1 MTNSDFYDFSDK
13 RGNKMKKN
21 IFTAFFAVCALFLV
35 SSCSEPDD
43 DNSALMMQVVQ
54 QSQGS
59 NSVSK
64 NTKKISGILK
74 KDGSKYELEITTDYV
89 SENGTLSLRLTSAD
103 ENVLQLLIIN
113 KSSTGHSLIFTHK
126 DSKKTFTDAS
136 YTEVGFK
143 ADAVSANLENL
154 KIVKPEE
161 DVHSFIVNGKIP
173 SDKIDAIKNCKTLE
187 FILNDNK
194 EVSPQI
200 SISFEGR
207 ILTNIKSFM

>member
-1 MTNSDFYDFSDK
+1 
-13 RGNKMKKN
+13 MKKN

-161 DVHSFIVNGKIP
+161 DVHSFIVNGTIP
-173 SDKIDAIKNCKTLE
+173 SDTIDKIKDCTTLE
-187 FILNDNK
+187 LILKDPND
-194 EVSPQI
+194 VSPQI
-200 SISFEGR
+200 SISFEDR
-207 ILTNIKSFM
+207 ILTNIKRFM

>member
-1 MTNSDFYDFSDK
+1 
-13 RGNKMKKN
+13 MKKN

-64 NTKKISGILK
+64 NAKKISGTT
-74 KDGSKYELEITTDYV
+74 KDGSKYELEIKTDYV

-103 ENVLQLLIIN
+103 ENVLQLLTIN
-113 KSSTGHSLIFTHK
+113 KSSTDHSLIFTHK
-126 DSKKTFTDAS
+126 DSKETFTNDS
-136 YTEVGFK
+136 YTGVSFM
-143 ADAVSANLENL
+143 ADSVPANLENSR
-154 KIVKPEE
+154 IAVPEE

-173 SDKIDAIKNCKTLE
+173 SATIDKIKNCTTLE
-187 FILNDNK
+187 FN
-194 EVSPQI
+194 VSPQI
-200 SISFEGR
+200 SISFEDR
-207 ILTNIKSFM
+207 ILTNIKRFM

>member
-1 MTNSDFYDFSDK
+1 
-13 RGNKMKKN
+13 MKKN

-64 NTKKISGILK
+64 NAKKISGTT
-74 KDGSKYELEITTDYV
+74 KDGSKYELVIITDYV
-89 SENGTLSLRLTSAD
+89 SENGTLSLRLTSKD
-103 ENVLQLLIIN
+103 ESVLQLLTIN
-113 KSSTGHSLIFTHK
+113 KSSTGHSLSFTHK
-126 DSKKTFTDAS
+126 DSKETFTKDS
-136 YTEVGFK
+136 YNKVSFM
-143 ADAVSANLENL
+143 ADSAPVYLENHE
-154 KIVKPEE
+154 ITVP
-161 DVHSFIVNGKIP
+161 DVHSFIVKGKIP
-173 SDKIDAIKNCKTLE
+173 SDKIDAIKNCTTLE
-187 FILNDNK
+187 FILNDK
-194 EVSPQI
+194 TDVSPQI

>member
-1 MTNSDFYDFSDK
+1 
-13 RGNKMKKN
+13 MKKN

-64 NTKKISGILK
+64 NAKKISGTT
-74 KDGSKYELEITTDYV
+74 KDGSKYELVIITDYV
-89 SENGTLSLRLTSAD
+89 SENGTLSLRLTSKD
-103 ENVLQLLIIN
+103 ESILQLLTIK
-113 KSSTGHSLIFTHK
+113 KSSTGHFLIFTHK
-126 DSKKTFTDAS
+126 DSKETFTNDS
-136 YTEVGFK
+136 YNKVSFM
-143 ADAVSANLENL
+143 ADSAPVYLENHE
-154 KIVKPEE
+154 ITVP
-161 DVHSFIVNGKIP
+161 DVHSFIVKGKIP
-173 SDKIDAIKNCKTLE
+173 SDKIDAIKNCTTLE

-200 SISFEGR
+200 SISFEDR
-207 ILTNIKSFM
+207 ILTNIKRFME

>member
-1 MTNSDFYDFSDK
+1 
-13 RGNKMKKN
+13 MKKN

-64 NTKKISGILK
+64 NAKKISGTT
-74 KDGSKYELEITTDYV
+74 KDGSKYELEIKTDYV

-103 ENVLQLLIIN
+103 ESVLQLLTIK

-126 DSKKTFTDAS
+126 DSKETFTNDS
-136 YTEVGFK
+136 YTGVSFM
-143 ADAVSANLENL
+143 ADSVPANLENPR
-154 KIVKPEE
+154 IAVPE
-161 DVHSFIVNGKIP
+161 DVHSFIVNGTIP
-173 SDKIDAIKNCKTLE
+173 SATIDKIKNCTTLE
-187 FILNDNK
+187 FILNDK
-194 EVSPQI
+194 TDVSPQI

>member
-1 MTNSDFYDFSDK
+1 MTNSDFYDYSDK

-64 NTKKISGILK
+64 NTKKISGK
-74 KDGSKYELEITTDYV
+74 TKDDSKYELEITTDYV
-89 SENGTLSLRLTSAD
+89 SGNGTLSLRLTSAD

-126 DSKKTFTDAS
+126 DSKKTFTKDS
-136 YTEVGFK
+136 YNKVSFM
-143 ADAVSANLENL
+143 ADSAPVYLENHE
-154 KIVKPEE
+154 ITVP
-161 DVHSFIVNGKIP
+161 DVHSFIVKGKIP
-173 SDKIDAIKNCKTLE
+173 SDKIDAIKNCTTLE

-200 SISFEGR
+200 SISFEDR
-207 ILTNIKSFM
+207 ILTNIKRFM

>member
-1 MTNSDFYDFSDK
+1 
-13 RGNKMKKN
+13 MKKN

-64 NTKKISGILK
+64 NAKKISGTT
-74 KDGSKYELEITTDYV
+74 KDGSKYELVIITDYV
-89 SENGTLSLRLTSAD
+89 SENGTLSLRLTSKD
-103 ENVLQLLIIN
+103 ESVLQLLTIN
-113 KSSTGHSLIFTHK
+113 KSSTGHSLSFTHK
-126 DSKKTFTDAS
+126 DSKETFTKDS
-136 YTEVGFK
+136 YNKVSFM
-143 ADAVSANLENL
+143 ADSAPVYLENHE
-154 KIVKPEE
+154 ITVP
-161 DVHSFIVNGKIP
+161 DVHSFIVKGKIP
-173 SDKIDAIKNCKTLE
+173 SDKIDAIKNCTTLE

-200 SISFEGR
+200 SISFEDR

>member
-1 MTNSDFYDFSDK
+1 
-13 RGNKMKKN
+13 MKKN

-89 SENGTLSLRLTSAD
+89 SENGTLSLRLTSKD
-103 ENVLQLLIIN
+103 ESVRQLLTIK
-113 KSSTGHSLIFTHK
+113 KSSTGHSLSFTHK
-126 DSKKTFTDAS
+126 DSKETFTKDS
-136 YTEVGFK
+136 YNKVSFM
-143 ADAVSANLENL
+143 ADSAPVYLENHE
-154 KIVKPEE
+154 ITVP

-200 SISFEGR
+200 SISFEDR
-207 ILTNIKSFM
+207 ILTNIKRFME

>member
-1 MTNSDFYDFSDK
+1 
-13 RGNKMKKN
+13 MKKN

-64 NTKKISGILK
+64 NTKKISGTT

-89 SENGTLSLRLTSAD
+89 SGNGTLSLRLTSKD
-103 ENVLQLLIIN
+103 ESILQLLTIK

-126 DSKKTFTDAS
+126 DSKETFTNDS
-136 YTEVGFK
+136 YTGVSFM
-143 ADAVSANLENL
+143 ADSVPANLENSG
-154 KIVKPEE
+154 ITVPTG
-161 DVHSFIVNGKIP
+161 DVHSFIVKRKIP
-173 SDKIDAIKNCKTLE
+173 SDTINAIKNCTTLE
-187 FILNDNK
+187 FILNDK
-194 EVSPQI
+194 TEVSPQI
-200 SISFEGR
+200 SISFEET
-207 ILTNIKSFM
+207 ILTNIQKFM

>member
-1 MTNSDFYDFSDK
+1 
-13 RGNKMKKN
+13 MKKN

-74 KDGSKYELEITTDYV
+74 KDGSKYELEIQTDYV

-113 KSSTGHSLIFTHK
+113 KSSTGRSLIFTHK

>member
-1 MTNSDFYDFSDK
+1 
-13 RGNKMKKN
+13 MKKN

-64 NTKKISGILK
+64 NAKIISGTT

-89 SENGTLSLRLTSAD
+89 SGNGTLSLRLTSKD
-103 ENVLQLLIIN
+103 ESILQLLTIK
-113 KSSTGHSLIFTHK
+113 KSSTGHFLIFTHK
-126 DSKKTFTDAS
+126 DSKETFTNDS
-136 YTEVGFK
+136 YTGVSFM
-143 ADAVSANLENL
+143 ADSVPANLENPGITVP
-154 KIVKPEE
+154 KE
-161 DVHSFIVNGKIP
+161 DVHSFIVKGKIP
-173 SDKIDAIKNCKTLE
+173 SDTINAIKNCKTLE
-187 FILNDNK
+187 FILNGNT

-200 SISFEGR
+200 SISFEET
-207 ILTNIKSFM
+207 ILTNIQKFM

>member
-1 MTNSDFYDFSDK
+1 
-13 RGNKMKKN
+13 MKKN

-74 KDGSKYELEITTDYV
+74 KDGSKYELEITTDCV
-89 SENGTLSLRLTSAD
+89 SGNGTLSLRLTSKD
-103 ENVLQLLIIN
+103 ESVLQLLTIK
-113 KSSTGHSLIFTHK
+113 KSSTDHSLIFTHK
-126 DSKKTFTDAS
+126 DSKKTFTKDS
-136 YTEVGFK
+136 YNEVGFM
-143 ADAVSANLENL
+143 ADSVPANLENSG
-154 KIVKPEE
+154 IAVPEE

-173 SDKIDAIKNCKTLE
+173 SDTINAIKNCKTLE

-200 SISFEGR
+200 SISFEDR
-207 ILTNIKSFM
+207 ILTNIKRFVE

>member
-1 MTNSDFYDFSDK
+1 
-13 RGNKMKKN
+13 MKKN

-64 NTKKISGILK
+64 NTKKISGTT
-74 KDGSKYELEITTDYV
+74 KDGSKYELVIITDYV

-113 KSSTGHSLIFTHK
+113 KSSTGRSLIFTHK
-126 DSKKTFTDAS
+126 DSKKTFTKDS
-136 YTEVGFK
+136 YNKVSFM
-143 ADAVSANLENL
+143 ADSAPVYLENHE
-154 KIVKPEE
+154 ITVP
-161 DVHSFIVNGKIP
+161 DVHSFIVKGKIP
-173 SDKIDAIKNCKTLE
+173 SDKIDAIKNCTTLE

-200 SISFEGR
+200 SISFEDR
-207 ILTNIKSFM
+207 ILTNIKRFM

>member
-1 MTNSDFYDFSDK
+1 M
-13 RGNKMKKN
+13 
-21 IFTAFFAVCALFLV
+21 
-35 SSCSEPDD
+35 
-43 DNSALMMQVVQ
+43 
-54 QSQGS
+54 
-59 NSVSK
+59 
-64 NTKKISGILK
+64 
-74 KDGSKYELEITTDYV
+74 
-89 SENGTLSLRLTSAD
+89 
-103 ENVLQLLIIN
+103 IIN
-113 KSSTGHSLIFTHK
+113 KSSTGRSLIFTHK
-126 DSKKTFTDAS
+126 DSKKTFTNAS

>member
-1 MTNSDFYDFSDK
+1 
-13 RGNKMKKN
+13 MKKN

-43 DNSALMMQVVQ
+43 DDSALMMQVVQ

-64 NTKKISGILK
+64 ESKEINGKT
-74 KDGSKYELEITTDYV
+74 KDGSKYKLEIKTDSV
-89 SENGTLSLRLTSAD
+89 SGNGTISLKLTSAD

-126 DSKKTFTDAS
+126 DSKKTFTDAF

>member
-1 MTNSDFYDFSDK
+1 
-13 RGNKMKKN
+13 MKKN

-64 NTKKISGILK
+64 NTKKISGTT
-74 KDGSKYELEITTDYV
+74 KDGSKYELVIITDYV

-113 KSSTGHSLIFTHK
+113 KSSTDHSLIFTHK
-126 DSKKTFTDAS
+126 DNQKTFTNAS
-136 YTEVGFK
+136 YTEVSFM
-143 ADAVSANLENL
+143 ADSAQANLGNPRIAVP
-154 KIVKPEE
+154 KE
-161 DVHSFIVNGKIP
+161 DVHSFIH
-173 SDKIDAIKNCKTLE
+173 C
-187 FILNDNK
+187 
-194 EVSPQI
+194 
-200 SISFEGR
+200 
-207 ILTNIKSFM
+207 

>member
-1 MTNSDFYDFSDK
+1 
-13 RGNKMKKN
+13 MKKN

-64 NTKKISGILK
+64 NAKKISGTT
-74 KDGSKYELEITTDYV
+74 KDGSKYELEIKTDYV
-89 SENGTLSLRLTSAD
+89 SENGTLSLRLTSKD
-103 ENVLQLLIIN
+103 ESVRQLLTIK
-113 KSSTGHSLIFTHK
+113 KSSTGHSLSFTHK
-126 DSKKTFTDAS
+126 DSKETFTKDS
-136 YTEVGFK
+136 YNKVSFM
-143 ADAVSANLENL
+143 ADSAPVYLENHE
-154 KIVKPEE
+154 ITVP
-161 DVHSFIVNGKIP
+161 DVHSFIVKGKIP
-173 SDKIDAIKNCKTLE
+173 SDKIDAIKNCTTLE

-200 SISFEGR
+200 SISFEDR
-207 ILTNIKSFM
+207 ILTNIKRFM

>member
-1 MTNSDFYDFSDK
+1 
-13 RGNKMKKN
+13 MKKN

-64 NTKKISGILK
+64 NAKKISGTT
-74 KDGSKYELEITTDYV
+74 KDGSKYELEIKTDYV
-89 SENGTLSLRLTSAD
+89 SGNGTLSLRLTSAD
-103 ENVLQLLIIN
+103 ESVLQLLTIK

-126 DSKKTFTDAS
+126 DSKETFTNDS
-136 YTEVGFK
+136 YTGVSFM
-143 ADAVSANLENL
+143 ADSVPANLENPR
-154 KIVKPEE
+154 IAVPE
-161 DVHSFIVNGKIP
+161 DVHSFIVNGTIP
-173 SDKIDAIKNCKTLE
+173 SATIDKIKNCTTLE
-187 FILNDNK
+187 FILNDK
-194 EVSPQI
+194 TDVSPQI

-207 ILTNIKSFM
+207 ILTNIKSFME

>member
-1 MTNSDFYDFSDK
+1 
-13 RGNKMKKN
+13 MKKN

>member
-1 MTNSDFYDFSDK
+1 
-13 RGNKMKKN
+13 MKKN

-64 NTKKISGILK
+64 NTKKISGTT
-74 KDGSKYELEITTDYV
+74 KDGSKYELEIKTDYV
-89 SENGTLSLRLTSAD
+89 SENGTLSLRLTSKD
-103 ENVLQLLIIN
+103 ESILQLLTIK
-113 KSSTGHSLIFTHK
+113 KSSTGHSLSFTHK
-126 DSKKTFTDAS
+126 DSKETFTKDS
-136 YTEVGFK
+136 YNKVSFM
-143 ADAVSANLENL
+143 ADSAPVYLENHE
-154 KIVKPEE
+154 ITVP
-161 DVHSFIVNGKIP
+161 DVHSFIVKGKIP
-173 SDKIDAIKNCKTLE
+173 SDKIDAIKNCTTLE

-200 SISFEGR
+200 SISFEDR
-207 ILTNIKSFM
+207 ILTNIKRFM

>member
-1 MTNSDFYDFSDK
+1 MTNSDFYDYSDK

-64 NTKKISGILK
+64 NAKKISGTT
-74 KDGSKYELEITTDYV
+74 KDGSKYELVIITDYV
-89 SENGTLSLRLTSAD
+89 SENGTLSLRLTSKD
-103 ENVLQLLIIN
+103 ESVLQLLTIN
-113 KSSTGHSLIFTHK
+113 KSSTGHSLSFTHK
-126 DSKKTFTDAS
+126 DSKETFTKDS
-136 YTEVGFK
+136 YNKVSFM
-143 ADAVSANLENL
+143 ADSAPVYLENHE
-154 KIVKPEE
+154 ITVP
-161 DVHSFIVNGKIP
+161 DVHSFIVKGKIP
-173 SDKIDAIKNCKTLE
+173 SDKIDAIKNCTTLE
-187 FILNDNK
+187 FILNDK
-194 EVSPQI
+194 TDVSPQI

>member
-1 MTNSDFYDFSDK
+1 
-13 RGNKMKKN
+13 MKKN

-64 NTKKISGILK
+64 NTKKISGTTN
-74 KDGSKYELEITTDYV
+74 GSKYELVIITDYV
-89 SENGTLSLRLTSAD
+89 SENGTLSLRLTSKD
-103 ENVLQLLIIN
+103 ESVLQLLTIN
-113 KSSTGHSLIFTHK
+113 KSSTGRSLIFTHK
-126 DSKKTFTDAS
+126 DSKKTFTNAS

-207 ILTNIKSFM
+207 ILTNIKRFME

>member
-1 MTNSDFYDFSDK
+1 
-13 RGNKMKKN
+13 MKKN

-64 NTKKISGILK
+64 NAKKNSGTT
-74 KDGSKYELEITTDYV
+74 KDGSKYELEIKTDYV

-103 ENVLQLLIIN
+103 ESVLQLLTIK

-173 SDKIDAIKNCKTLE
+173 SAAIDKIKDCTTLE
-187 FILNDNK
+187 LILKDPND
-194 EVSPQI
+194 VSPQI
-200 SISFEGR
+200 SISFEDR
-207 ILTNIKSFM
+207 ILTNIKRFM

>member
-1 MTNSDFYDFSDK
+1 
-13 RGNKMKKN
+13 MKKN

-64 NTKKISGILK
+64 NTKKISGTQ
-74 KDGSKYELEITTDYV
+74 KDGSKYELVIITDYV
-89 SENGTLSLRLTSAD
+89 SENGTLSLRLTSKD
-103 ENVLQLLIIN
+103 ESILQLLTIK
-113 KSSTGHSLIFTHK
+113 KSSTGHFLIFTHK
-126 DSKKTFTDAS
+126 DSKETFTNDS
-136 YTEVGFK
+136 YNKVSFM
-143 ADAVSANLENL
+143 ADSAPVYLENHE
-154 KIVKPEE
+154 ITVP
-161 DVHSFIVNGKIP
+161 DVHSFIVKGKIP
-173 SDKIDAIKNCKTLE
+173 SDKIDAIKNCTTLE

-200 SISFEGR
+200 SISFEDR
-207 ILTNIKSFM
+207 ILTNIKRFM